1 MTNTGRPTVQ
11 VFVAPD
17 GNRFMRDIAEM
28 VVEAAATAYAAR
40 LVTDRLPEPDGAI
53 NLVVAP
59 HEFFELCPAPTR
71 DLQRAAAASVCIGT
85 EQPGTPWFRL
95 TADVARRGL
104 RTLDINRVAV
114 DALRSDGIDARHL
127 QVGAV
132 DSLIAP
138 PTDRDIDV
146 LFLGALDDRRGALL
160 ADLAPML
167 VRRRSEL
174 RLFRFDRP
182 VDESTPGL
190 VFGADKAALL
200 ARAKVL
206 INIHRDRPA
215 DAPAYFEWVR
225 MVEAMANGCAV
236 LTEPSEA
243 HAPLVAGEHFAQAA
257 PADLGDALI
266 DLLDDE
272 QQRADVAEAGRAAV
286 TGELALGPTVVA
298 LLDEIEREVLPHV
311 EGHVASR
318 EYLRGRWTL
327 HGETQQPVKRL
338 GPMTPYGEVQRR
350 AKQLA
355 LAEGTALR
363 RIDELRSLLAHGFE
377 MHIERVESPSYE
389 AARPEVSVVVTLYN
403 YADLVVETLDSI
415 VASEAVEFEI
425 IVIDDHSTDGGRRV
439 VQSFIEAHPDVPIL
453 LVGKDANEG
462 LSRARNTGFSMA
474 RAPFVMVVDADNHL
488 YPTTLDRLR
497 ATLLEQPDAAA
508 SYSILEDFGDER
520 NLRSAIDWDP
530 RRLCVANY
538 IDAQAMWR
546 AEAWWDLGGYRPD
559 EGMVYG
565 WEDWDLW
572 LRLAAQN
579 GRAAIHREILGRY
592 RVRQGSMVSLTN
604 LAADEA
610 VAAICARYPALPWP
624 NDE

>member
-1 MTNTGRPTVQ
+1 MTDAVRSDVR

-17 GNRFMRDIAEM
+17 GNRFMRDIAAM
-28 VVEAAATAYAAR
+28 VVEAAGTEYPAQ
-40 LVTDRLPEPDGAI
+40 LIDDRLPEPDGAI

-59 HEFFELCPAPTR
+59 HEFFELCPGPTR

-114 DALRSDGIDARHL
+114 DALRAEGIDARHL

-132 DSLIAP
+132 DSLAAP
-138 PTDRDIDV
+138 STDRDIDV
-146 LFLGALDDRRGALL
+146 LFLGAIDDRRGELL
-160 ADLAPML
+160 AALAPL
-167 VRRRSEL
+167 LIHRHSEF
-174 RLFRFDRP
+174 RLFKFDRP

-243 HAPLVAGEHFAQAA
+243 HAPLIAGEHFAQAD

-266 DLLDDE
+266 SLLDDE
-272 QQRADVAEAGRAAV
+272 QRRSEVAEAGRATV
-286 TGELALGPTVVA
+286 TGELAFGPTVVA
-298 LLDEIEREVLPHV
+298 HLQQIEREVLPHV
-311 EGHVASR
+311 GTHVASR
-318 EYLRGRWTL
+318 GYVRGRWTL
-327 HGETQQPVKRL
+327 HGETRQPVKRL
-338 GPMTPYGEVQRR
+338 GPMTPYGDIQRR

-355 LAEGTALR
+355 LAEGAALR
-363 RIDELRSLLAHGFE
+363 RIDELRSLLAHGSE
-377 MHIERVESPSYE
+377 MHIERVESLSYE

-415 VASEAVEFEI
+415 IASEDLDFEI
-425 IVIDDHSTDGGRRV
+425 VVVDDHSTDGGRRV
-439 VQSFIEAHPDVPIL
+439 VETFIDAHPEVPIL

-462 LSRARNTGFSMA
+462 LSRARNTGFSVA

-488 YPTTLDRLR
+488 YPTTLHRLR
-497 ATLLEQPDAAA
+497 ATLLEQTDAAA
-508 SYSILEDFGDER
+508 AYSILEDFGDER

-530 RRLCVANY
+530 RRLCIVNY

-572 LRLAAQN
+572 LRLAAQG
-579 GRAAIHREILGRY
+579 GRAAIRREILGRY

-610 VAAICARYPALPWP
+610 IAAIRARYPALPWP
-624 NDE
+624 TDE